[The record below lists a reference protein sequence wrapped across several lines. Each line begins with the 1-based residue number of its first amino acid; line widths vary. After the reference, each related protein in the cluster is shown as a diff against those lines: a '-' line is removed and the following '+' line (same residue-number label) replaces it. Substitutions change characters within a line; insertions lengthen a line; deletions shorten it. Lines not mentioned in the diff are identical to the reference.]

1 MVHLLLE
8 GADPAALKSGFPSV
22 EILIERYRAE
32 GARPAEAQERVA
44 QVVALVLGWQL
55 FEPFLAAAA
64 DLDLSTW
71 P

>member
-1 MVHLLLE
+1 
-8 GADPAALKSGFPSV
+8 
-22 EILIERYRAE
+22 
-32 GARPAEAQERVA
+32 VA

-55 FEPFLAAAA
+55 FEPFLAPA